1 MSRFHSGHSRREF
14 VKTALTAGAGAL
26 LPAVNAAGQDRRQ
39 GRIDV
44 HHHCRTAVQGG
55 AGRGP
60 GSDWS
65 PDKSIEQMDKFGI
78 ATSIISATVPAEPFY
93 DGTEKSRTVARG
105 VNDFIAK
112 MMVDHPGRFGLFA
125 AIPMPDIDG
134 TLREIEYAFDT
145 LHADGIGIF
154 SSVRDKYPG
163 DPVFAPIW
171 RELNRRKAIVFI
183 HPTFPSCCG
192 NVVPGVGAQMVEFD
206 FDTTRAVVSLLVNG
220 VLSSFPDL
228 RIIVNHSGA
237 AIPTL
242 AGRIKDRMPAGTETT
257 VPKGAIFELQRLY
270 YEVAHATYPYPMAAL
285 RSFAPSTHILFGTD
299 YPLEPIESTH
309 HEMAKLRLRSDLQRA
324 IDRTN
329 AERLIPRLRGR
340 SDLASGIPRGADY
353 AHRRCTRAF
362 GRGAG
367 ADERRSHRRA
377 PSFRVAGVHRDDA
390 READAGFSGMAVL
403 HPCQGNRRHGPGKCR
418 VVPALDHHT
427 GNLVRR
433 SSGDETPR
441 ATGKRVRRPSRR

>member
-1 MSRFHSGHSRREF
+1 LARYSRRDF
-14 VKTALTAGAGAL
+14 VKAAVAAGAGAVL
-26 LPAVNAAGQDRRQ
+26 DPHGASGQSRRQ

-44 HHHCRTAVQGG
+44 HHHCRTAIQGG

-60 GSDWS
+60 GADWS
-65 PDKSIEQMDKFGI
+65 PQKSIEQMDKFGI

-93 DGTEKSRTVARG
+93 DGTEKSRTIARG

-112 MMVDHPGRFGLFA
+112 MMADHPRRFGLFA

-183 HPTFPSCCG
+183 HPTFPACCG
-192 NVVPGVGAQMVEFD
+192 NLVPGVGAQMVEFD

-237 AIPTL
+237 TIPTL
-242 AGRIKDRMPAGTETT
+242 AGRIKDRMPAGSEAR
-257 VPKGAIFELQRLY
+257 VPKGPMFELQKLY

-285 RSFAPSTHILFGTD
+285 RSFAPSSQILFGTD
-299 YPLEPIESTH
+299 YPLEPIETTH
-309 HEMAKLRLRSDLQRA
+309 VELGKLRLPADLQRA

-329 AERLIPRLRGR
+329 AERLIPRL
-340 SDLASGIPRGADY
+340 A
-353 AHRRCTRAF
+353 
-362 GRGAG
+362 
-367 ADERRSHRRA
+367 
-377 PSFRVAGVHRDDA
+377 
-390 READAGFSGMAVL
+390 
-403 HPCQGNRRHGPGKCR
+403 
-418 VVPALDHHT
+418 
-427 GNLVRR
+427 
-433 SSGDETPR
+433 
-441 ATGKRVRRPSRR
+441 RPS

>member
-1 MSRFHSGHSRREF
+1 MSRFHRDHSRREF

-26 LPAVNAAGQDRRQ
+26 LAAVNAAGQDRRQ

-65 PDKSIEQMDKFGI
+65 PEKSIEQMDKFGI

-112 MMVDHPGRFGLFA
+112 MIVDHPGRFGLFA

-171 RELNRRKAIVFI
+171 REL
-183 HPTFPSCCG
+183 
-192 NVVPGVGAQMVEFD
+192 
-206 FDTTRAVVSLLVNG
+206 
-220 VLSSFPDL
+220 
-228 RIIVNHSGA
+228 
-237 AIPTL
+237 
-242 AGRIKDRMPAGTETT
+242 
-257 VPKGAIFELQRLY
+257 
-270 YEVAHATYPYPMAAL
+270 
-285 RSFAPSTHILFGTD
+285 
-299 YPLEPIESTH
+299 
-309 HEMAKLRLRSDLQRA
+309 
-324 IDRTN
+324 
-329 AERLIPRLRGR
+329 
-340 SDLASGIPRGADY
+340 
-353 AHRRCTRAF
+353 
-362 GRGAG
+362 
-367 ADERRSHRRA
+367 
-377 PSFRVAGVHRDDA
+377 
-390 READAGFSGMAVL
+390 
-403 HPCQGNRRHGPGKCR
+403 
-418 VVPALDHHT
+418 
-427 GNLVRR
+427 
-433 SSGDETPR
+433 
-441 ATGKRVRRPSRR
+441 

>member
-1 MSRFHSGHSRREF
+1 MSALRRHSRREF
-14 VKTALTAGAGAL
+14 VQTLAAGAGAL
-26 LPAVNAAGQDRRQ
+26 LSSMDAVGQPRPQ

-44 HHHCRTAVQGG
+44 HHHCRTSAQGP

-60 GSDWS
+60 GGDWS
-65 PDKSIEQMDKFGI
+65 PQQSIEQMDKFGI
-78 ATSIISATVPAEPFY
+78 ATSLISATVPAEPLY
-93 DGTEKSRTVARG
+93 DGTEKSRTVARNI
-105 VNDFIAK
+105 NDFIAK
-112 MMVDHPGRFGLFA
+112 MMVDYPGRFGLFA

-163 DPVFAPIW
+163 DSVFAPIW

-183 HPTFPSCCG
+183 HPTFPACCG
-192 NVVPGVGAQMVEFD
+192 NIMPGVGAQMVEFD

-237 AIPTL
+237 TIPTL
-242 AGRIKDRMPAGTETT
+242 AGRIKDRMPAGSDAK
-257 VPKGAIFELQRLY
+257 VPKGATYELQKLY

-285 RSFAPSTHILFGTD
+285 RSFVPSSQILFGTD

-309 HEMAKLRLRSDLQRA
+309 NEMEKLRLPSDLQRA

-329 AERLIPRLRGR
+329 AERLIPRL
-340 SDLASGIPRGADY
+340 A
-353 AHRRCTRAF
+353 RA
-362 GRGAG
+362 R
-367 ADERRSHRRA
+367 
-377 PSFRVAGVHRDDA
+377 
-390 READAGFSGMAVL
+390 
-403 HPCQGNRRHGPGKCR
+403 
-418 VVPALDHHT
+418 
-427 GNLVRR
+427 
-433 SSGDETPR
+433 
-441 ATGKRVRRPSRR
+441 

>member
-1 MSRFHSGHSRREF
+1 MSRVHSSHSRREF

-26 LPAVNAAGQDRRQ
+26 LPAVNAAGQDRRP

-44 HHHCRTAVQGG
+44 HHHCRTAIQGG

-60 GSDWS
+60 GADWS
-65 PDKSIEQMDKFGI
+65 PGKSIEQMDKFGI

-112 MMVDHPGRFGLFA
+112 MIVDHPGRFGLFA

-163 DPVFAPIW
+163 DPIFAPIW

-183 HPTFPSCCG
+183 HPTFPNCCG
-192 NVVPGVGAQMVEFD
+192 NVVPGVGPQMVEYD

-228 RIIVNHSGA
+228 KIIVNHSGA
-237 AIPTL
+237 TIPTL

-257 VPKGAIFELQRLY
+257 VPKGATYELQKLY

-285 RSFAPSTHILFGTD
+285 RSFAPSTHILYGTD
-299 YPLEPIESTH
+299 YPLEPIETTH
-309 HEMAKLRLRSDLQRA
+309 NEMAKLRLPSDLQRA
-324 IDRTN
+324 VDRTN
-329 AERLIPRLRGR
+329 AERLIPRL
-340 SDLASGIPRGADY
+340 A
-353 AHRRCTRAF
+353 
-362 GRGAG
+362 
-367 ADERRSHRRA
+367 
-377 PSFRVAGVHRDDA
+377 
-390 READAGFSGMAVL
+390 
-403 HPCQGNRRHGPGKCR
+403 
-418 VVPALDHHT
+418 
-427 GNLVRR
+427 
-433 SSGDETPR
+433 
-441 ATGKRVRRPSRR
+441 GKR

>member
-163 DPVFAPIW
+163 DPIFAPIW

-192 NVVPGVGAQMVEFD
+192 NVVAGVGAQMVEFD

-237 AIPTL
+237 TIPTL

-257 VPKGAIFELQRLY
+257 VPKGAIFELQKLY

-309 HEMAKLRLRSDLQRA
+309 NEMAKLRLPSDLQRA
-324 IDRTN
+324 VDRTN
-329 AERLIPRLRGR
+329 AERLIPRL
-340 SDLASGIPRGADY
+340 A
-353 AHRRCTRAF
+353 RA
-362 GRGAG
+362 
-367 ADERRSHRRA
+367 
-377 PSFRVAGVHRDDA
+377 
-390 READAGFSGMAVL
+390 L
-403 HPCQGNRRHGPGKCR
+403 
-418 VVPALDHHT
+418 
-427 GNLVRR
+427 
-433 SSGDETPR
+433 
-441 ATGKRVRRPSRR
+441 